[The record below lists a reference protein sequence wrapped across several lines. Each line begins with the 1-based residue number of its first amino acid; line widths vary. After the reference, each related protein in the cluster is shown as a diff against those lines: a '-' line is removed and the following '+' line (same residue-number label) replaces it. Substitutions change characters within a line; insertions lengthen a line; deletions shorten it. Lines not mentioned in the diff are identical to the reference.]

1 MQIIVLDDGQTFG
14 SLDGCEIVTV
24 SDDLNWEDVNDAGDI
39 PLEFIISR
47 VVLRDITAH
56 DYR

>member
-24 SDDLNWEDVNDAGDI
+24 SDDFKWDDVNEPDDI